1 MLNDKGQ
8 RELAYVIKIDR
19 IEPIQ
24 GSDNCEAAYV
34 GGWHVMVKKGEFRP
48 GDLAVYFEIDSH
60 LDINREEFSFLEKR
74 HGNVKTQKYT
84 FGGKGNFISQG
95 LLMSFEDFGWG
106 KDAFKE
112 GDFLTETL
120 GVKYYEPEDNK
131 RKESV
136 DKYTKMYF
144 RHKKL
149 FKNKFLK
156 WLYSKQWGKKIL
168 FVFLGKSKKKRND
181 WPEWVKKT
189 DEERIQNM
197 PWMFPGD
204 PGVAWIATEKIDGTS
219 TTFTVKGFGRKRV
232 FKVCSRNV
240 CFDTET
246 PKKCYYDD
254 TGVGNVYLEMAQK
267 YNAKEVMSNWL
278 DEHRKA
284 GWEYL
289 TIQGETFGEGIQ
301 KRSYIKGHD
310 MRVFNVILG
319 DESGVQIRLDPWRGK
334 EFAEA
339 LGFEFVPILGGI
351 VIPETCEE
359 LMQKAKEKG
368 SGKSEIDGGMRE
380 GIVCRSYDGQQSFKV
395 VDNDYLLKYHN

>member
-1 MLNDKGQ
+1 MLNKNNE
-8 RELAYVIKIDR
+8 RELAYVAKVEEIRPIEGYDR
-19 IEPIQ
+19 VEYARI
-24 GSDNCEAAYV
+24 GA
-34 GGWHVMVKKGEFRP
+34 GWWVIVLKDQFKP
-48 GDLAVYFEIDSH
+48 GDLAVYFEVDSKVPEK
-60 LDINREEFSFLEKR
+60 DPFMFLEKR
-74 HGNVKTQKYT
+74 NFRIKTLKMC
-84 FGGKGNFISQG
+84 GVISQG
-95 LLMSFEDFGWG
+95 LLMSFEDFGWE

-112 GDFLTETL
+112 GDFLTKTL

-131 RKESV
+131 RKEPV

-149 FKNKFLK
+149 FKNKFFK

-204 PGVAWIATEKIDGTS
+204 GKTVWIATEKIDGTS

-254 TGVGNVYLEMAQK
+254 MGVGNVYLEMAQK
-267 YNAKEVMSNWL
+267 YNAKEVMSRWL

-301 KRSYIKGHD
+301 KRGYIKGHD

-351 VIPETCEE
+351 SIPETCEE

-368 SGKSEIDGGMRE
+368 TGKSEIDGGMRE
-380 GIVCRSYDGQQSFKV
+380 GIVCRSHDGQQSFKV